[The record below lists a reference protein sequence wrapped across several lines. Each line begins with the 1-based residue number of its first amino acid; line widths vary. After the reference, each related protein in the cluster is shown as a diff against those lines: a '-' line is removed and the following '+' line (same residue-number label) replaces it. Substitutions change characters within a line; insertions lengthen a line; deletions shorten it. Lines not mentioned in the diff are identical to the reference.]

1 MRNIL
6 SIVVGLLF
14 TFISCGTNSD
24 EVVISKE
31 EYSKLKGEAIVT
43 KRTITFPEGSGAGFD
58 DWEIIQASDG
68 HDYLDNGGGNDQ
80 ILMHY
85 IECNKCKKK

>member
-1 MRNIL
+1 MKNRL

-14 TFISCGTNSD
+14 TLISCDDSVT
-24 EVVISKE
+24 ISKS
-31 EYSKLKGEAIVT
+31 EYNKLKGV
-43 KRTITFPEGSGAGFD
+43 KRTVTFPERSAAAYD

-68 HDYLDNGGGNDQ
+68 HDYMENEGGNDY

-85 IECNKCKKK
+85 VECSKCKKK

>member
-1 MRNIL
+1 MKNVL

-14 TFISCGTNSD
+14 TLISCDNS
-24 EVVISKE
+24 VTISKS
-31 EYSKLKGEAIVT
+31 EYDRLKGIKTKT
-43 KRTITFPEGSGAGFD
+43 KRTITFPEGTGASYD
-58 DWEIIQASDG
+58 NWEIIQASDG
-68 HDYLDNGGGNDQ
+68 HDYLENKSGRGY

>member
-1 MRNIL
+1 MKNIL

-14 TFISCGTNSD
+14 TIMSCDSRVTIAKSD
-24 EVVISKE
+24 YDISKDK
-31 EYSKLKGEAIVT
+31 SQT
-43 KRTITFPEGSGAGFD
+43 KRIITFPEGTGASYD

-68 HDYLDNGGGNDQ
+68 HDYLDNAGGNDQ
-80 ILMHY
+80 VLMHY

>member
-1 MRNIL
+1 MKNRL

-14 TFISCGTNSD
+14 TLISCDSRVT
-24 EVVISKE
+24 ISKSE
-31 EYSKLKGEAIVT
+31 HDRLKGIKTQT
-43 KRTITFPEGSGAGFD
+43 KRTITFPEGTGASYD

-68 HDYLDNGGGNDQ
+68 HDYLDNAGGNDEVV
-80 ILMHY
+80 MHY

>member
-1 MRNIL
+1 MKNIL

-14 TFISCGTNSD
+14 TIMSCDSRVT
-24 EVVISKE
+24 ISKS
-31 EYSKLKGEAIVT
+31 EYDISKDKTQT
-43 KRTITFPEGSGAGFD
+43 KRIITFPEGTGASYD

-68 HDYLDNGGGNDQ
+68 HDYLDNAGGNDQ
-80 ILMHY
+80 VLIHY

>member
-1 MRNIL
+1 MKNIL

-14 TFISCGTNSD
+14 TIMSCDSRVTIAKSEYD
-24 EVVISKE
+24 ISKDK
-31 EYSKLKGEAIVT
+31 SQT
-43 KRTITFPEGSGAGFD
+43 KRIITFPEGTGASRD

-68 HDYLDNGGGNDQ
+68 HDYLDNAGGNDQ
-80 ILMHY
+80 VLMHY

>member
-1 MRNIL
+1 MKNIL

-14 TFISCGTNSD
+14 TIMSCDSRVT
-24 EVVISKE
+24 ISKS
-31 EYSKLKGEAIVT
+31 EYDISKDKSQT
-43 KRTITFPEGSGAGFD
+43 KRIITFPEGTGASYD

-68 HDYLDNGGGNDQ
+68 HDYLDNAGGNDQ
-80 ILMHY
+80 VLMHY

>member
-1 MRNIL
+1 MKNVL
-6 SIVVGLLF
+6 AGTAGLLL
-14 TFISCGTNSD
+14 TLISCQEEKQATIAKSEYD
-24 EVVISKE
+24 ISKDK
-31 EYSKLKGEAIVT
+31 SQT
-43 KRTITFPEGSGAGFD
+43 KRIITFPEGTGASYD

-68 HDYLDNGGGNDQ
+68 HDYLENEGGSDY